1 MGLVITNT
9 CPNCNALYTTMNTL
23 LECEFDKEVWE
34 RLMIGIS
41 KQTGLP
47 LLLYALGINDNR
59 TRL

>member
-1 MGLVITNT
+1 MGLVTTNT
-9 CPNCNALYTTMNTL
+9 CPNCNALNTTMNTM